1 MKLKFPDRLTGG
13 VTQAPLRAINPA
25 NSPIRLVAELQ
36 METGWDL
43 KTFRQN
49 GATMYTFAM
58 SAWLTLH
65 NAGFTAIT
73 WDEAQDLA
81 MDDIEFVEE
90 PGDRAA
96 AAAKGLVDEQEGDAS
111 EPASPDS
118 NPDSAPAAP
127 RKPSATRSKT
137 PSRGS
142 TAKSARGSRTS

>member
-1 MKLKFPDRLTGG
+1 MKLKFSEHLTGG
-13 VTQAPLRAINPA
+13 VTSSPLRALNPSSA
-25 NSPIRLVAELQ
+25 PLRLVAELQ

-65 NAGFTAIT
+65 NAGFTTIT
-73 WDEAQDLA
+73 WDEAQNLA

-96 AAAKGLVDEQEGDAS
+96 AAAAGIDEQEEDAS

-127 RKPSATRSKT
+127 RKTAATRSKT

>member
-1 MKLKFPDRLTGG
+1 MKLKFPDHLTGG
-13 VTQAPLRAINPA
+13 VTAAPLRAINPSNA
-25 NSPIRLVAELQ
+25 PIRLVAELQ

-65 NAGFTAIT
+65 NAGFTTIT
-73 WDEAQDLA
+73 WDEAGNLA
-81 MDDIEFVEE
+81 MDDIEFIEE

-96 AAAKGLVDEQEGDAS
+96 AAAAGVLDEQEEDAS

-118 NPDSAPAAP
+118 SPDSAPVEP
-127 RKPSATRSKT
+127 RKPAATRSKT

>member
-13 VTQAPLRAINPA
+13 VTSAPLRAINPSNA
-25 NSPIRLVAELQ
+25 PIRLVAELQ

-49 GATMYTFAM
+49 GATMYTFAL

-73 WDEAQDLA
+73 WDEAQNLA
-81 MDDIEFVEE
+81 MDDIEFIEE

-96 AAAKGLVDEQEGDAS
+96 AAAAGIVDEQEGDAS
-111 EPASPDS
+111 EPASPAS
-118 NPDSAPAAP
+118 SPDSAPAAP
-127 RKPSATRSKT
+127 RKPAATRSKT

-142 TAKSARGSRTS
+142 TVKSARGSRTS